1 MKSGEGLG
9 LDCNQMVGSK
19 LISSIGDLEID
30 FIKQLLGVGKRGNR
44 LLNKHLLITDLNL
57 LM

>member
-44 LLNKHLLITDLNL
+44 LLNKHLRITDLNL